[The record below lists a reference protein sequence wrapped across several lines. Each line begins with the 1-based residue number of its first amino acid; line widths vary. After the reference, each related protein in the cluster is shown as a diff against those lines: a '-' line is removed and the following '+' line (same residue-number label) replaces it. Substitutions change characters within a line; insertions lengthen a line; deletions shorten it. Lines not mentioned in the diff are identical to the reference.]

1 MTPKEK
7 AEQLVNMFREFADG
21 TDIETDRYSP
31 KIEKEKSKQCALM
44 AVDEVIKS
52 LPPFEYGLEFV
63 AKIEFWNN
71 VKQEIE
77 AL

>member
-1 MTPKEK
+1 MTTPKEK
-7 AEQLVNMFREFADG
+7 AKELVESIAIHHWVDG
-21 TDIETDRYSP
+21 VCRY
-31 KIEKEKSKQCALM
+31 EEAKQCALI
-44 AVDEVIKS
+44 AVDEIIKS

-77 AL
+77 KL

>member
-1 MTPKEK
+1 MTPNEK
-7 AEQLVNMFREFADG
+7 AVSIYNSMRAN
-21 TDIETDRYSP
+21 TTKRNNA
-31 KIEKEKSKQCALM
+31 KRCALI